1 MAGAYPTYTMSEII
15 KGRKLQTID
24 NIVSIYEIMQVSTGD
39 RHLDHRDDIDSD
51 ATTDEFDMLD
61 TDYRYVLKT
70 LKRGKSE
77 IRDDDYQRNA
87 YLEAETRILSNMS
100 HPNII
105 HLEGTSHE
113 VDSFIILE
121 RLFDTLT
128 YRIQQWQVED
138 CKIGGMVFRT
148 KKMNKL
154 QEKKLHVAYDITTA
168 IEHLHK
174 HNIVHRDIKPENFQ
188 FDNVSKTASGRDN
201 SLFHAHPRLI
211 NDSHVDTA
219 HCNCSWT
226 RSSCAT
232 LLWRVIFLFGTVAAA
247 GLVKPSE

>member
-1 MAGAYPTYTMSEII
+1 MAGAYPTYNMSEIT

-51 ATTDEFDMLD
+51 ATTNEFDMLE

-70 LKRGKSE
+70 LKKGKSE

-105 HLEGTSHE
+105 YLEGTSHE

-148 KKMNKL
+148 KKMSKL

-188 FDNVSKTASGRDN
+188 FDNLDTIKLCNFALARDLPLRHGGGSRPGKAFRMTAMVGT
-201 SLFHAHPRLI
+201 PRYMAPE
-211 NDSHVDTA
+211 V
-219 HCNCSWT
+219 
-226 RSSCAT
+226 
-232 LLWRVIFLFGTVAAA
+232 
-247 GLVKPSE
+247 GLGNK